1 MVILREVKLE
11 RQTPY
16 DITYVWNLKYKTN
29 EPIYETEMGQQIEKR
44 LVVAKGKGNWEL
56 GWAAENYYIQ
66 NG

>member
-29 EPIYETEMGQQIEKR
+29 EPIYETEMGPQIEKR

-56 GWAAENYYIQ
+56 G
-66 NG
+66 